1 MEFIYSLF
9 ENYGIWVLLCLTF
22 LAQLGIP
29 VGSSFF
35 LMWYG
40 STLDTSSSLLM
51 LIPLTAC
58 AAILGDMSAFSLG
71 KLFSNKFDEA
81 EKTYSWLAWQID
93 KSRHMIES
101 YGTWIV
107 WFSRFLVTGLGP
119 IISYLLGSRK
129 FSTLKFFSWVV
140 FGEIIFTAEMLYLGY
155 IFKNTWEDL
164 LDFIANTGWLVGLIL
179 VSLWIIKSL
188 IKKMHVTHVMR

>member
-9 ENYGIWVLLCLTF
+9 ENYGIWVLLCLVF

-40 STLDTSSSLLM
+40 STLDTTTSLLIV
-51 LIPLTAC
+51 IPVTAC
-58 AAILGDMSAFSLG
+58 AAILGDMTAFSLG

-81 EKTYSWLAWQID
+81 VKTYAWLAKQID
-93 KSRHMIES
+93 KSHGMLES
-101 YGTWIV
+101 YGIWIV

-119 IISYLLGSRK
+119 GISYLLGSRN
-129 FSTLKFFSWVV
+129 FPTLKFFSWVV
-140 FGEIIFTAEMLYLGY
+140 FGEIIFTAEMLYFGY

-164 LDFIANTGWLVGLIL
+164 LDFIANAGWLVALVV

-188 IKKMHVTHVMR
+188 IKRMRVTNVIR